1 MCDIE
6 KYDRIYREIKELTH
20 EDTVQLILEASNEE
34 EKEFYEMIGDFFL
47 QKRQQD
53 CIERNVY

>member
-34 EKEFYEMIGDFFL
+34 EKEFYELIGDFFL
-47 QKRQQD
+47 QKR
-53 CIERNVY
+53 